1 MRVFLGIMV
10 PEALWGAVA
19 SLQGELGC
27 GRAVAEEALHLT
39 LVFLGDVDPPEL
51 ELLHEELVGISVA
64 PVTLGLAGLD
74 VIEGGDRTRALV
86 LKLRP
91 EPALEAL
98 QAKLAQAARR
108 AGIDLER
115 RRFRPH
121 VTIARF
127 NKGLTETQAAR
138 LGHLLESRG
147 DVVLPEWR
155 VTGFALLRSH
165 LTREGAEYEV
175 LADYPECPDFTRGQ
189 AK

>member
-1 MRVFLGIMV
+1 MRVFLGIML

-19 SLQGELGC
+19 ALQAELGC
-27 GRAVAEEALHLT
+27 GRPVAGEALHLT
-39 LVFLGDVDPPEL
+39 LLFLGDLELPEL
-51 ELLHEELVGISVA
+51 ERLHEDISALPVA
-64 PVTLGLAGLD
+64 PFEVTLAGLD

-86 LKLRP
+86 LKLRAHP
-91 EPALEAL
+91 GLEAL

-108 AGIDLER
+108 AGLALER

-127 NKGLTETQAAR
+127 NRGLTETQAAR

-147 DVVLPEWR
+147 DVVLPAWR
-155 VTGFALLRSH
+155 VGGFSMLRSH
-165 LTREGAEYEV
+165 LTRAGAEYEV
-175 LADYPECPDFTRGQ
+175 LADYPEAPWP